1 MNIIAALGDFFD
13 KERNTFFQDEDTE
26 EDGRNEKRT
35 AMVRSQMII
44 GERITQRKLQR
55 RLLLFLH

>member
-1 MNIIAALGDFFD
+1 MNIIAALVDFFD